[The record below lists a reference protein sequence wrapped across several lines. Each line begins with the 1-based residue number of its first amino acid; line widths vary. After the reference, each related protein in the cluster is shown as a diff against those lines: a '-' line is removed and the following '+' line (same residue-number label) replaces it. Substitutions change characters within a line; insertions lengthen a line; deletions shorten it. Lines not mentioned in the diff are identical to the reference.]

1 MNTAKPARSKKN
13 ETVAIPDEDLTTL
26 FRQVIDSNKTKTAVF
41 FKGKFKTYGE
51 LDEEVNRLSNSL
63 KKLGIKKGDRIAVFL
78 PNCPQF
84 VTTFFAVQAVGGI
97 FTAFN
102 PLYSAREIQQRLEDC
117 KPKILV
123 TLNIFLDKIKKIED
137 NIPVDYVIVT
147 SVARELPIVKKY
159 LYKLI
164 TTGKNIS
171 LEKSV
176 SYNELL
182 AQGENKRIKTRINP
196 REDVAVL
203 QYTGGTTGD
212 PKGAMLTHRNL
223 IYQSVVLQFWKQK
236 LKKQPEG
243 QNKVAGV
250 LPFSH
255 IFGLTSSF
263 LWPISEGLA
272 IYLVPDPRKLEEIMT
287 LIDKYHIHFLYCVP
301 VFFQKFAMHKNLKAY
316 DLSSLHLCISGGE
329 SLPKETVDIFEK
341 NTGCLLIEGYGLSEA
356 SPVTHVNYP
365 NRDERRIG
373 SIGVA
378 IPNTSSRIVNT
389 DTKKEIRSSGKSGEL
404 WVKGPGIMKGY
415 WNNPSATKN
424 AFYKDWL
431 RTGDIAIKNEE
442 GFFTV
447 VDRLKDM
454 IIVSGF
460 KVWPNEVEEIL
471 LSHPS
476 ILEAA
481 VIGVPSDLGTRLKAI
496 LVKKDGK
503 EQLPLDE
510 IKSYCKQFLASYKVP
525 KLVEYRDELPR
536 SSVGKILRRQ
546 LRNEVLNA

>member
-1 MNTAKPARSKKN
+1 MSPAKSLRSKKN
-13 ETVAIPDEDLTTL
+13 ETVTIPDEDLNSL
-26 FRQVIDSNKTKTAVF
+26 FRRVVNANKSETAVF

-51 LDEEVNRLSNSL
+51 LEEEVNRLSNSF
-63 KKLGIKKGDRIAVFL
+63 KKLGLKKGDRVAVFL

-84 VTTFFAVQAVGGI
+84 ITTFFAVQTIGGI
-97 FTAFN
+97 FTALN
-102 PLYSAREIQQRLEDC
+102 PLYSAREIQQSLEDC

-137 NIPVDYVIVT
+137 NVSVDYIIIS
-147 SVARELPIVKKY
+147 SVARELPTIKKFM
-159 LYKLI
+159 YKLI
-164 TTGKNIS
+164 TAGKNIP
-171 LEKSV
+171 LEKGIQ
-176 SYNELL
+176 YNDLL
-182 AQGENKRIKTRINP
+182 TEGENKRIKPRINP
-196 REDVAVL
+196 KEDVAVL

-223 IYQSVVLQFWKQK
+223 IYQTIVLQFWKQK

-272 IYLVPDPRKLEEIMT
+272 IYMIPDPRKLEEIMT
-287 LIDKYHIHFLYCVP
+287 LVDKHRIHFLYCVP

-365 NRDERRIG
+365 NKDERKIG

-378 IPNTSSRIVNT
+378 IPNTSALIVNT
-389 DTKKEIRSSGKSGEL
+389 DTKREIKSVGESGEL
-404 WVKGPGIMKGY
+404 WVKGPGVMKGY
-415 WNNPSATKN
+415 WNNPTATKN

-431 RTGDIAIKNEE
+431 RTGDIAVTNEE

-476 ILEAA
+476 VLEAA
-481 VIGVPSDLGTRLKAI
+481 VIGIPSELGTRIKAI

-503 EQLPLDE
+503 EQLSLDE
-510 IKSYCKQFLASYKVP
+510 IKSYCKQYLASYKVP
-525 KLVEYRDELPR
+525 KLLEYRDELPR

-546 LRNEVLNA
+546 LRNEILNA

>member
-1 MNTAKPARSKKN
+1 MKQSKSSHQQKP
-13 ETVAIPDEDLTTL
+13 ETVNIPKDDLNTL
-26 FRQVIDSNKTKTAVF
+26 FRKIVDKHKDENAVF
-41 FKGKFKTYGE
+41 FKGKYKTYGE
-51 LDEEVNRLSNSL
+51 LDEEVNRLSNSF
-63 KKLGIKKGDRIAVFL
+63 KKLGVRKGDRVAIFL

-84 VTTFFAVQAVGGI
+84 ITTFFAVQAVGGI
-97 FTAFN
+97 FTSFN
-102 PLYSAREIQQRLEDC
+102 PMYSAREIQQRLDDC

-123 TLNIFLDKIKKIED
+123 TLNIFLDKIKKIEQD
-137 NIPVDYVIVT
+137 ISVDYIVVT
-147 SVARELPIVKKY
+147 SVARELPTLKKY
-159 LYKLI
+159 IYKLI
-164 TTGKNIS
+164 TAGKKIT
-171 LEKSV
+171 LEKGMQ
-176 SYNELL
+176 YNELL
-182 AQGENKRIKTRINP
+182 ADGENMRISTKLNP
-196 REDVAVL
+196 ENDVAVL

-212 PKGAMLTHRNL
+212 PKGAMLTHKNL
-223 IYQSVVLQFWKQK
+223 IYQTTVLEYWKQK
-236 LKKQPEG
+236 MKKQPEG

-272 IYLVPDPRKLEEIMT
+272 VYLIPDPRKLEEVMA
-287 LIDKYHIHFLYCVP
+287 LIDAHKIHFLYCVP
-301 VFFQKFAMHKNLKAY
+301 IFFQKFALHKNLKAY

-341 NTGCLLIEGYGLSEA
+341 NAKCLLIEGYGLSEA

-365 NRDERRIG
+365 IKEERKIG
-373 SIGVA
+373 SIGVTV
-378 IPNTSSRIVNT
+378 PNTSARLIDT
-389 DTKKEIRSSGKSGEL
+389 DTKKEIKSYGKPGEI

-415 WNNPSATKN
+415 WNNSKATEDAIHN
-424 AFYKDWL
+424 GWL
-431 RTGDIAIKNEE
+431 RTGDIAIKNED

-481 VIGVPSDLGTRLKAI
+481 IIGVSSDLGTKIKAI
-496 LVKKDGK
+496 LVKKEEAEALSLED
-503 EQLPLDE
+503 
-510 IKSYCKQFLASYKVP
+510 IKSYCKQYLASYKIP
-525 KLVEYRDELPR
+525 KVVEYMDALPR
-536 SSVGKILRRQ
+536 SSVGKVLRRQ
-546 LRNEVLNA
+546 LRTDDAA